1 MGHPWERIL
10 AEAEKYAMQRD
21 GLNALAG
28 EGQSDLSSRI
38 GTMVSI
44 DPVAPIVFT
53 LCKLVTSSLVME
65 TSAGVISEQYIY
77 DG

>member
-1 MGHPWERIL
+1 M
-10 AEAEKYAMQRD
+10 
-21 GLNALAG
+21 
-28 EGQSDLSSRI
+28 SSRI
-38 GTMVSI
+38 GRIISI